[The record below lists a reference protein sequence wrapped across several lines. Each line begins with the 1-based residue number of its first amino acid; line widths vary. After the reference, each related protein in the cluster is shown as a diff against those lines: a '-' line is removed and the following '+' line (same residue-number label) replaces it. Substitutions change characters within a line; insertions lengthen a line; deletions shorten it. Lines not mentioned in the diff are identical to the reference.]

1 MLGIWHTTVE
11 SHSVCQSVF
20 KNRGLRGKKGKE
32 EGGGRER
39 RKEKKGKKR
48 KEERKNKKNRESSVL
63 LFSVHL
69 L

>member
-11 SHSVCQSVF
+11 SHSRIEVS
-20 KNRGLRGKKGKE
+20 GEKKE
-32 EGGGRER
+32 RRWGGERER